1 MKNETGMRIKTLR
14 KNKGLSAER
23 LAKTLKLSPATIY
36 RYENGDIEKVSWDVL
51 IKLAKALGCTP
62 SYLMGWE
69 KETTIRST
77 DTYSFPIRGEVA
89 AGYETLPD
97 EAFSERIEIPEE
109 WLRGQN
115 PSNFFVL
122 KVKGDSMA
130 PDIVEDDL
138 VLVHIQNTIDSG
150 DIAVAIYDSEYATL
164 KQVKYDRRDPTWLDL
179 IPLNRS
185 YDIKHISGE
194 ADVNQCRIL
203 GLVWRLIRDY
213 D

>member
-1 MKNETGMRIKTLR
+1 MSIKQKNLSYYDLEKKTGIPKSALQRYATGETPKIPLD
-14 KNKGLSAER
+14 R
-23 LAKTLKLSPATIY
+23 L
-36 RYENGDIEKVSWDVL
+36 EL
-51 IKLAKALGCTP
+51 IAKALGCTP

-109 WLRGQN
+109 WLRGQS

-138 VLVHIQNTIDSG
+138 VLVHIQNTVDSG

-164 KQVKYDRRDPTWLDL
+164 KQVKYDRSDPTWLDL

-185 YDIKHISGE
+185 YDIRHIQGE